1 MAVETR
7 DGPQL
12 ELEAAIGFNGHV
24 ISGLRVHPDREHLIY
39 PLGCTVIL
47 KRIKDCKQEFLHG
60 HTNNVSCI
68 SVSKSGLH
76 IASGQVTF
84 MGFKAMIII
93 WDYVQRSIYAEL
105 QLHQAKVEA
114 LAFSPNDKY
123 LVSLG
128 GQDDGSIVVWN
139 IETKQAICGSPASP
153 HSAGHCLTV
162 QYSNTNENI
171 FIFMFTSLVFFGS
184 GTLSVWELDLPNR
197 KIRPTECQTGKLKRI
212 VKCIEISEDDRFIFC
227 GTTSGDI
234 MKINLKTGLLSD
246 CGPVKTKYSLGVN
259 VLRMMK
265 SGDLLVGSGSGT
277 FTLCSSTTFKT
288 LKEVKLEKGVTSI
301 ALRGEGQQFFVGT
314 EAAQM
319 YRFSYQDFKPELIST
334 SHNSAVKDV
343 AIAFGTSELFA
354 TCSKE
359 DIRLWHIDKPK
370 ELLRITV
377 PNMTCNS
384 LDFMVDGHSIISA
397 WDDGKIRVF
406 APESGRVML
415 IIHNAHRMGVTAI
428 AGTRDCKRIVSGGG
442 EGQVRVWE
450 LQSRGH
456 RLLETMKEHKAT
468 VACIKIKSD
477 DKECVTASSDG
488 ACIIWD
494 IVRFVSLQ
502 MVIANTMFRTVCYH
516 PEEYQIITSG
526 TDRKVAYW
534 DVYDG
539 SAIRELEGSKSGA
552 INGMHISQDGKH
564 FVTGGDDKLVKVWDY
579 MDGVVTHMGI
589 AHGGSIT
596 SIKICSNSR
605 TLISTSADGA
615 ILRWRFPHPS
625 SL

>member
-1 MAVETR
+1 MAVETH
-7 DGPQL
+7 GVPQL
-12 ELEAAIGFNGHV
+12 ELEAVIGFNGHV
-24 ISGLRVHPDREHLIY
+24 SSGLRVHPDKEHLIY

-47 KRIKDCKQEFLHG
+47 KRIKDGKQEFLHG

-68 SVSKSGLH
+68 SVSKSGLY
-76 IASGQVTF
+76 IASGQVNF
-84 MGFKAMIII
+84 MGFKATVII
-93 WDYVQRSIYAEL
+93 WDYAQRTIYA
-105 QLHQAKVEA
+105 QLLLHKAKVEA

-128 GQDDGSIVVWN
+128 GQDDGSIVIWN
-139 IETKQAICGSPASP
+139 IETQQAICGSAASA

-162 QYSNTNENI
+162 QYSNTNDNI
-171 FIFMFTSLVFFGS
+171 FVSAGS
-184 GTLSVWELDLPNR
+184 GTLRVWELDLPNR

-212 VKCIEISEDDRFIFC
+212 VKCIEVSEDDQFVFC

-234 MKINLKTGLLSD
+234 LKINMKTGLLSD
-246 CGPVKTKYSLGVN
+246 CGPIKTKYSLGVN
-259 VLRMMK
+259 AIRILK

-277 FTLCSSTTFKT
+277 FTLCSKNKFKT
-288 LKEVKLEKGVTSI
+288 LKEVQLEKGVTSI
-301 ALRGEGQQFFVGT
+301 AIRGEGQQFFVGT

-319 YRFSYQDFKPELIST
+319 YRFSHVDFKAELIST

-343 AIAFGTSELFA
+343 AICFGISELFA
-354 TCSKE
+354 TCSEE

-384 LDFMVDGHSIISA
+384 LDFMADGHSIISA
-397 WDDGKIRVF
+397 WNDGKIRVF
-406 APESGRVML
+406 APESGQLML

-428 AGTRDCKRIVSGGG
+428 AGTRNCKRIVSGGG

-450 LQSRGH
+450 LQLRGH

-502 MVIANTMFRTVCYH
+502 MVIANTLFRTVCYH

-526 TDRKVAYW
+526 TDRKFFLRVN
-534 DVYDG
+534 VFLRL
-539 SAIRELEGSKSGA
+539 S
-552 INGMHISQDGKH
+552 
-564 FVTGGDDKLVKVWDY
+564 TGTCTMALPSENWR
-579 MDGVVTHMGI
+579 
-589 AHGGSIT
+589 AHSLGPSMACT
-596 SIKICSNSR
+596 FHTTAN
-605 TLISTSADGA
+605 TL
-615 ILRWRFPHPS
+615 
-625 SL
+625 

>member
-1 MAVETR
+1 FSAMALETHAV
-7 DGPQL
+7 PQL
-12 ELEAAIGFNGHV
+12 ELEAVIGFNGHV
-24 ISGLRVHPDREHLIY
+24 ISGLRVHPDKEHLIY
-39 PLGCTVIL
+39 PLGCTVVL
-47 KRIKDCKQEFLHG
+47 KRIEDGKPEFLHG

-68 SVSKSGLH
+68 SVSKNGLY
-76 IASGQVTF
+76 IASGQVNF
-84 MGFKAMIII
+84 MGFKAVIII
-93 WDYVQRSIYAEL
+93 WDYAERTIYA
-105 QLHQAKVEA
+105 QLLLHKAKVEA
-114 LAFSPNDKY
+114 LAFSPNNKY

-139 IETKQAICGSPASP
+139 IETKEAICGSPASP

-162 QYSNTNENI
+162 QYSNTNDNI
-171 FIFMFTSLVFFGS
+171 FVSAGN
-184 GTLSVWELDLPNR
+184 GTLRMWELDLPNR
-197 KIRPTECQTGKLKRI
+197 KVRPTECQTGKLKRI
-212 VKCIEISEDDRFIFC
+212 VNCIEISENDQFIFC

-246 CGPVKTKYSLGVN
+246 YGPVKPKKKGVS
-259 VLRMMK
+259 VLKMLK
-265 SGDLLVGSGSGT
+265 NGNLLVGSGSGT
-277 FTLCSSTTFKT
+277 FTVCSTTNFKT
-288 LKEVKLEKGVTSI
+288 LKKVQLEKGVTSI
-301 ALRGEGQQFFVGT
+301 DIRGEGQQFFVGT

-319 YRFSYQDFKPELIST
+319 YRFSYQDFKAELISS
-334 SHNSAVKDV
+334 SHSSAVNDV
-343 AIAFGTSELFA
+343 AISFGTSELFA
-354 TCSKE
+354 TCSGE
-359 DIRLWHIDKPK
+359 DIRVWHIDKPK

-397 WDDGKIRVF
+397 WNDDKIRVF
-406 APESGRVML
+406 APESGQL
-415 IIHNAHRMGVTAI
+415 LLTIDNAHRVGVTAI
-428 AGTRDCKRIVSGGG
+428 AGTRDCKRIISGGG

-450 LQSRGH
+450 LQPSGH

-468 VACIKIKSD
+468 VNCIKIKSD

-494 IVRFVSLQ
+494 IVLQ
-502 MVIANTMFRTVCYH
+502 MVIANTLFRTVCYH

-526 TDRKVAYW
+526 TNRKVAYW

-539 SAIRELEGSKSGA
+539 SAIRELEGSQSGA

-579 MDGVVTHMGI
+579 MEGVVTHIGI

-596 SIKICSNSR
+596 SIKICSNNC

-615 ILRWRFPHPS
+615 IVRWRFPHPLS
-625 SL
+625 S

>member
-1 MAVETR
+1 FSKMAVETR

-171 FIFMFTSLVFFGS
+171 FVSAGS

-212 VKCIEISEDDRFIFC
+212 CMSSISEDDRFIFC

-288 LKEVKLEKGVTSI
+288 LKFKLEKGVTSI

-494 IVRFVSLQ
+494 IVLQ

>member
-1 MAVETR
+1 MALETQ
-7 DGPQL
+7 GVPKL
-12 ELEAAIGFNGHV
+12 ELEAVIGFNGRV
-24 ISGLRVHPDREHLIY
+24 PSGLRVHPDREHLIY

-47 KRIKDCKQEFLHG
+47 KRIKDGKQEFLHG

-68 SVSKSGLH
+68 SVSKSGLYV
-76 IASGQVTF
+76 ASGQINF
-84 MGFKAMIII
+84 RGFKAMVII
-93 WDYVQRSIYAEL
+93 WDYAQRTVYAEL
-105 QLHQAKVEA
+105 VVHMAQVKA

-128 GQDDGSIVVWN
+128 GQDDDSIVVWN
-139 IETKQAICGSPASP
+139 IETKQAICGSPALA
-153 HSAGHCLTV
+153 HSAGYCLTV
-162 QYSNTNENI
+162 QYSNTNDNI
-171 FIFMFTSLVFFGS
+171 FVSAGS
-184 GTLSVWELDLPNR
+184 GTLRVWELDLTNR

-212 VKCIEISEDDRFIFC
+212 VKCVEITEDDRFIFC

-234 MKINLKTGLLSD
+234 MKVNMKTGLLSD

-259 VLRMMK
+259 VLRILK
-265 SGDLLVGSGSGT
+265 SGNLLVGSGSGT
-277 FTLCSSTTFKT
+277 FTLCSCTNFKT
-288 LKEVKLEKGVTSI
+288 LKEVQLEKGVTSI
-301 ALRGEGQQFFVGT
+301 AIRGEGQQFFVGT

-319 YRFSYQDFKPELIST
+319 YCFSYEDFKAELIST
-334 SHNSAVKDV
+334 SHSSAVKDV
-343 AIAFGTSELFA
+343 AICFGTSELFA
-354 TCSKE
+354 TCSEE

-397 WDDGKIRVF
+397 WNDGKIRVF
-406 APESGRVML
+406 APESGRLMV

-450 LQSRGH
+450 LQPHSH

-468 VACIKIKSD
+468 ITCIKIKSN

-502 MVIANTMFRTVCYH
+502 MVIANTLFRTVCYH
-516 PEEYQIITSG
+516 PEEYQLITSG

-539 SAIRELEGSKSGA
+539 SAIREVEGSQSGA

-579 MDGVVTHMGI
+579 MEGTVTHIGI

-596 SIKICSNSR
+596 SIKICSNNR
-605 TLISTSADGA
+605 TLVSTSADGA

-625 SL
+625 SS

>member
-171 FIFMFTSLVFFGS
+171 FVSAGS

-526 TDRKVAYW
+526 TDRKVA
-534 DVYDG
+534 
-539 SAIRELEGSKSGA
+539 
-552 INGMHISQDGKH
+552 M
-564 FVTGGDDKLVKVWDY
+564 
-579 MDGVVTHMGI
+579 
-589 AHGGSIT
+589 T
-596 SIKICSNSR
+596 S
-605 TLISTSADGA
+605 
-615 ILRWRFPHPS
+615 W
-625 SL
+625 